1 MLLTD
6 TAIEKCEDDDL
17 DRRLVAENFA
27 KAIDAYDK
35 KDSCVIGI
43 QGQWGDG
50 KTSFI
55 NMALE
60 KLPSPEKFLVVKFN
74 PWYFTGDHQI
84 LRQFCAILSQAL
96 DKPEASDSLKEA
108 AKLIRRISSVI
119 KPLTPVLNVGGT
131 FLGLPLAGIFVNGVC
146 EHAKE
151 FADNLTDSF
160 QPSENITDIKI
171 KIEEALKGF
180 DKKILVVIDDIDRL
194 SESEIYEVF
203 RMVKIIGDFPHT
215 IYLLSYDK
223 KKVSESLKNKGC
235 GEKFIDKIVQH
246 EFDVPQISKFRLQG
260 FFDRNINEILG
271 KFEYPATEEDN
282 DDYRSLV
289 SSGLMTKIENMRD
302 AKRVLNKVY
311 FDYGCVKG
319 EVNFFDFLA
328 VCVLQIHA
336 PEVYEFLA
344 RNGKVVIRDYSYG
357 ITEDIRNQYNKFK
370 KDLSLSDERWDTRL
384 LEHIFPILT
393 KTERPQK
400 SVSEKRLCSA
410 GHFEKYFLLTL
421 PKDTISELEY
431 ERIIK
436 AAGDYKLLHSAI
448 KAYQEI
454 PQQRILLS
462 GLRERTKR
470 FAADHI
476 STAIAVFLDLGDFLE
491 EDEPIAFGKWSS
503 SDTAFVMAQGLMMD
517 AQKQIREQIFDQAI
531 KTSKTSVC
539 SLLRFVDWAGQE
551 HEYSQLV
558 GESTV
563 LPEGKKYL
571 TRESYDA
578 AYSVCLERIATAD
591 PDTLLASSQFRSM
604 LFILKNNNSPALPI
618 LRDRLLKTKDGFL
631 KIVSH
636 LGPSNFDFVWIRALM
651 GYEKN
656 DEEII
661 SDIRAAIAASS
672 DAELTKQIEEKFKN
686 SNDQSKIRKFL
697 DDEKKAEDIRAAT
710 ALKEENAA

>member
-6 TAIEKCEDDDL
+6 TAIEKCEDDGL
-17 DRRLVAENFA
+17 DRHLVAENFA

-35 KDSCVIGI
+35 KDSFVIGI

-96 DKPEASDSLKEA
+96 DKPEASESIKEA

-119 KPLTPVLNVGGT
+119 KPLTPVLN
-131 FLGLPLAGIFVNGVC
+131 LALPRAGIFVNGVC

-260 FFDRNINEILG
+260 FFDRSINEILG
-271 KFEYPATEEDN
+271 NFEYPATEEDN
-282 DDYRSLV
+282 NDYRSLV

-344 RNGKVVIRDYSYG
+344 REGKSALEHCFYG
-357 ITEDIRNQYNKFK
+357 LSEEVHNQYDKFK
-370 KDLSLSDERWDTRL
+370 RDLPLSDERWDTRL

-393 KTERPQK
+393 KTKRPQNP
-400 SVSEKRLCSA
+400 VSEKRLCSA

-462 GLRERTKR
+462 GLRERTQL

-476 STAIAVFLDLGDFLE
+476 STAIAVFLDLAD
-491 EDEPIAFGKWSS
+491 FGKISS
-503 SDTAFVMAQGLMMD
+503 SDTVFVMAQDLMMG
-517 AQKQIREQIFDQAI
+517 AQKQIREQIFEQAI

-539 SLLRFVDWAGQE
+539 SLLKFVDWAGQK
-551 HEYSQLV
+551 HGYSQLV

-578 AYSVCLERIATAD
+578 AYSVCLDRLAKAD
-591 PDTLLASSQFRSM
+591 PDTLLSSSQFGSM
-604 LFILKNNNSPALPI
+604 LIILKNNNSPALPV
-618 LRDRLLKTKDGFL
+618 LRDRLLETKDGFL
-631 KIVSH
+631 KIVHH
-636 LGPSNFDFVWIRALM
+636 LGANNVYFVWIRRLM

-656 DEEII
+656 DEEIV
-661 SDIRAAIAASS
+661 SDIRAAMKDSS
-672 DAELTKQIEEKFKN
+672 DAELTKQIEEKLKN
-686 SNDQSKIRKFL
+686 RKDQSKIRKFL
-697 DDEKKAEDIRAAT
+697 DDEDIRAAI
-710 ALKEENAA
+710 ALKEDKAA

>member
-6 TAIEKCEDDDL
+6 TAIEKCEDDGL
-17 DRRLVAENFA
+17 DRCLVAKNFA
-27 KAIDAYDK
+27 KAIDTYDK
-35 KDSCVIGI
+35 KDSFVIGI

-96 DKPEASDSLKEA
+96 ETPEASDSLKEA

-260 FFDRNINEILG
+260 FFARNINEILG
-271 KFEYPATEEDN
+271 KFEYPATEEEEYKN
-282 DDYRSLV
+282 DYRSLV

-319 EVNFFDFLA
+319 EVNFFDFLV

-344 RNGKVVIRDYSYG
+344 REGKSALEYCRYG
-357 ITEDIRNQYNKFK
+357 LSEEVHNQYNKFK
-370 KDLSLSDERWDTRL
+370 KDLSLSGERWDTRL

-393 KTERPQK
+393 KTERPQN
-400 SVSEKRLCSA
+400 SVSEKRLCSEE
-410 GHFEKYFLLTL
+410 HFEKYFLLTL

-462 GLRERTKR
+462 GLRERTQL

-476 STAIAVFLDLGDFLE
+476 STAIAVFLDLADSLE
-491 EDEPIAFGKWSS
+491 DGLTSFGKISS

-551 HEYSQLV
+551 HEYSRLV

-578 AYSVCLERIATAD
+578 AYSVCLDRLAKAD
-591 PDTLLASSQFRSM
+591 PDTLLSSSQFGSM
-604 LFILKNNNSPALPI
+604 LIILKNNNSPALPV
-618 LRDRLLKTKDGFL
+618 LRDRLLETKDGFL
-631 KIVSH
+631 KIVHH
-636 LGPSNFDFVWIRALM
+636 LGANNVHFVWIRRLM

-656 DEEII
+656 DEEIV

-672 DAELTKQIEEKFKN
+672 DAELTKQIEEKLKN
-686 SNDQSKIRKFL
+686 PKDQSKIRKFL
-697 DDEKKAEDIRAAT
+697 DDEDIRAPI
-710 ALKEENAA
+710 ALKEDKAA